1 MKHEFG
7 HVDGLCN
14 IFANREDMLNS
25 RFKPE
30 VAKSLDRNSTIYV
43 RCTPEDAEIF
53 GEQFIGGTTW
63 VVTHGLVFGDE
74 GARALLRYYDKG
86 TSPGEIRPPDTIIE
100 AIAKL
105 DNRSEA
111 SSEDWLIVP

>member
-63 VVTHGLVFGDE
+63 VVTHGLVLGDG
-74 GARALLRYYDKG
+74 GARSLLRDYNKVAN
-86 TSPGEIRPPDTIIE
+86 TGEIRPTDTIIE

-105 DNRSEA
+105 DNRTVANSG
-111 SSEDWLIVP
+111 DWLIVP